1 MSLWYAQS
9 GPRSNDTGKFRSRA
23 RVGTESSGY
32 GEHRGWSYHFVSHQT
47 GTSVKRTSYSVSI
60 TDPYGNRVEYLR
72 GFSRVDQAASAAR
85 DWIDALLRK
94 MQPTASTAEIGTIPA
109 VPETPVPKKSVPQ
122 EK

>member
-9 GPRSNDTGKFRSRA
+9 GPRSNDTGKFRSRT
-23 RVGTESSGY
+23 RVGTEKSSG

-72 GFSRVDQAASAAR
+72 GFSSVDQAVIAAR

-94 MQPTASTAEIGTIPA
+94 MMPTATAAEIGTIPT
-109 VPETPVPKKSVPQ
+109 VPETPLPKNSVPQ